1 MKLGLQFS
9 LTYNPIMKKL
19 IIGILISFGF
29 VNTSFAEICDEASNI
44 QDRNGVLFLPN
55 QTKPYSGESLCSFD
69 NEQFK
74 TKGRY
79 NNGLKSGL
87 WTEWQN
93 NGIKVSEEIYIQ
105 SLADTLGRQ
114 MTLPE
119 DMSVT
124 LHYVDDN
131 VQNAFATL
139 GGHIY
144 IHRGLLE
151 LMPNEN
157 ALSMVIA
164 HEIAHVQHRHPVIA
178 MGRGV
183 VIGLFLAAITGMNG
197 DRFVGGLVNNAG
209 VITVLGFSREQE
221 READQTALAAVEK
234 HYGHVSGASDLF
246 KAMLQLEESQILQA
260 PQFFNTHPL
269 STERI
274 AIIEQYAAENSW
286 SIDAKTTPLS
296 ISLENPL

>member
-1 MKLGLQFS
+1 MQYSNPEIPEGINTTKEHPLKEFAILGGG
-9 LTYNPIMKKL
+9 
-19 IIGILISFGF
+19 IIGIIVLVVLTLSLL
-29 VNTSFAEICDEASNI
+29 AELLAPRIPFSMEQELAAKFIDKTEIDSN
-44 QDRNGVLFLPN
+44 
-55 QTKPYSGESLCSFD
+55 
-69 NEQFK
+69 
-74 TKGRY
+74 
-79 NNGLKSGL
+79 
-87 WTEWQN
+87 
-93 NGIKVSEEIYIQ
+93 EELYIQ
-105 SLADTLGRQ
+105 SLADKLGRQ
-114 MTLPE
+114 MILPE

-124 LHYVDDN
+124 LHYVDDD

-151 LMPNEN
+151 IMPNEN

-164 HEIAHVQHRHPVIA
+164 HEIAHVLHRHPVIA

-183 VIGLFLAAITGMNG
+183 VIGLFLAAITGVSG

-234 HYGHVSGASDLF
+234 HYGHVNGASDLF
-246 KAMLQLEESQILQA
+246 KAMLQLEENQILQA
-260 PQFFNTHPL
+260 PQFVNTHPL

-274 AIIEQYAAENSW
+274 TTIEQYAAENSW

-296 ISLENPL
+296 ISLEKPL

>member
-1 MKLGLQFS
+1 MQYS
-9 LTYNPIMKKL
+9 NPEIPEGINTTKEHPLKEFAIL
-19 IIGILISFGF
+19 SGGIIGIIVLVVLSL
-29 VNTSFAEICDEASNI
+29 SLLAEMLAPRIPFSMEQELAARFIDKTEI
-44 QDRNGVLFLPN
+44 
-55 QTKPYSGESLCSFD
+55 ES
-69 NEQFK
+69 
-74 TKGRY
+74 
-79 NNGLKSGL
+79 
-87 WTEWQN
+87 
-93 NGIKVSEEIYIQ
+93 SEEIYIQ